1 MKKNK
6 IILLLF
12 EVILL
17 LHGCGTREFLGFEKK
32 KIRLEGERVSILKA
46 SDEQKKSKVNTL
58 NTKLTNTLS
67 IPDWNQ
73 GYNSPT
79 HLSPNFYTNSK
90 FSKFKRLVSGA
101 GEKSDRKILSQ
112 PVSDNQFIFFL
123 DAKGN
128 IISFDLFEKKVIWKY
143 NIAPTKERDH
153 YLGGGIG
160 IYKNKIIATTPYGDI
175 ISLDIKNG
183 QEIWRR
189 SFDIPFRSSPTIFD
203 GKVLAITISNRLY
216 VIEAETGDLLWQHEG
231 LMNNTTLISTSKVA
245 VDENIAIVPYSSGEF
260 FGLNITNGK
269 QIWKNSFINY
279 EKQET
284 SNSFKDIDAYPVIN
298 KDIVILSSA
307 IGKMIAINKKNGNR
321 FWDADVSSSQ
331 TPAVNGNSIFVVN
344 NNKEILCLD
353 LINGG
358 IRWSIELK
366 SDFSKNQKYIWQTP
380 VIMNNKIVLVGGNKK
395 MLIIDSVEGKL
406 EKIKNLPNFPSS
418 SPFSVNE
425 IVYLMFKNGDITQID

>member
-1 MKKNK
+1 M
-6 IILLLF
+6 
-12 EVILL
+12 
-17 LHGCGTREFLGFEKK
+17 
-32 KIRLEGERVSILKA
+32 
-46 SDEQKKSKVNTL
+46 
-58 NTKLTNTLS
+58 
-67 IPDWNQ
+67 
-73 GYNSPT
+73 
-79 HLSPNFYTNSK
+79 
-90 FSKFKRLVSGA
+90 
-101 GEKSDRKILSQ
+101 
-112 PVSDNQFIFFL
+112 
-123 DAKGN
+123 
-128 IISFDLFEKKVIWKY
+128 
-143 NIAPTKERDH
+143 
-153 YLGGGIG
+153 
-160 IYKNKIIATTPYGDI
+160 
-175 ISLDIKNG
+175 
-183 QEIWRR
+183 
-189 SFDIPFRSSPTIFD
+189 
-203 GKVLAITISNRLY
+203 LAITISNRLY

-245 VDENIAIVPYSSGEF
+245 VDENIAIVPYSNGEF

-344 NNKEILCLD
+344 NNNEILCLD